1 MIREVTN
8 ACAIVASREE
18 RDGLIRARVASTNIL
33 GGKKRYLKTLLQSPS
48 SEVQS

>member
-18 RDGLIRARVASTNIL
+18 RDGLIRARMASTNIL
-33 GGKKRYLKTLLQSPS
+33 GGKKNYTLFKNLVTKS
-48 SEVQS
+48 